1 MIQTTTYDPK
11 IYGAL
16 LTRTLPGIIENNAD
30 YARLETVFNNLMG
43 KRESLS
49 PEENRLFDLLAN
61 LLEDFENRT
70 LTQLEKSSPLETLKF
85 LIQENGLRQSDLT
98 DVFGRQSVVSEV
110 LNGKREITKN
120 QAKSLARRF
129 NLRLEA
135 FI

>member
-1 MIQTTTYDPK
+1 MIRAYNPK

-16 LTRTLPGIIENNAD
+16 LTRTLPGVIENDVD
-30 YARLETVFNNLMG
+30 YERLEAVFKDLMD
-43 KRESLS
+43 KRENLA

-61 LLEDFENRT
+61 LLEDYEKRS
-70 LTQLEKSSPLETLKF
+70 LPPLEKSSPLETLKF

-120 QAKSLARRF
+120 QAKLLAQKF
-129 NLRLEA
+129 NLRLET

>member
-1 MIQTTTYDPK
+1 MIQTTTYNPK

-30 YARLETVFNNLMG
+30 YERLETVFNNLMS
-43 KRESLS
+43 KRETLS

-61 LLEDFENRT
+61 LLEDFEKRN
-70 LTQLEKSSPLETLKF
+70 LTQLEKSSPLETLRF
-85 LIQENGLRQSDLT
+85 LMLENGLRQSDLT

-120 QAKSLARRF
+120 QAKSLARKF